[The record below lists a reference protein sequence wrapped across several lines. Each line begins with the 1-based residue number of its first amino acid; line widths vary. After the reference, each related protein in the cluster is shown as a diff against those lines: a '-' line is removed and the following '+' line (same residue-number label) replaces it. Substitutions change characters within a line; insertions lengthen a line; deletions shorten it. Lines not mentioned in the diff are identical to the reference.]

1 MARRRPK
8 LLIASSTEG
17 LTYAKALKALLA
29 PEIESEVWVEGFFAA
44 GEFTL
49 ETLEERSSEYDGA
62 LVVATAD
69 DQVISRSRE
78 SPAPR
83 DNLVFEFGLFVAI
96 FGRRRALLL
105 VEEKSGVR
113 MPSDVSGL
121 TYIPFQRTSPVDEGL
136 KAAGVAVRQL
146 ANRWKD
152 SLLDKGTKATVER
165 LLRLSRDEVQD
176 RSGITAEFGLHV
188 FLVDERR
195 DPPELVRV
203 ARERIGPKS
212 PRSQSFRR
220 GEGIIGTCW
229 ATEEPVFADFSVGI
243 LRDADKDAW
252 DGFSERERF
261 GMSWELLTI
270 SRDRYTGV
278 GAVPIT
284 SFRQE
289 PGFVGCVAY
298 NLGRH
303 SSVDPQVLEQLKVI
317 RVFDF
322 IAEAMTIVLD
332 RAD

>member
-1 MARRRPK
+1 MASRPPK

-17 LTYAKALKALLA
+17 LDYAKGLKRLLA
-29 PEIESEVWVEGFFAA
+29 PSIEADVWVEGFFAA

-49 ETLEERSSEYDGA
+49 ETLEEHSHEYDGA

-69 DQVISRSRE
+69 DQVISRSTE
-78 SPAPR
+78 TPAPR
-83 DNLVFEFGLFVAI
+83 DNLVFEFGLFVAV

-105 VEEKSGVR
+105 VEESGVKV
-113 MPSDVSGL
+113 PTDIAGL
-121 TYIPFQRTSPVDEGL
+121 TFIPFQRTAPVDEGL
-136 KAAGVAVRQL
+136 EVAVASIQRL
-146 ANRWKD
+146 ATRWKE

-176 RSGITAEFGLHV
+176 RSGITAEFGLHI

-195 DPPELVRV
+195 DPPELIRV

-212 PRSQSFRR
+212 PRAQSFKR
-220 GEGIIGTCW
+220 GEGIVGTCW
-229 ATEEPVFADFSVGI
+229 ATNEPVFADLSTGS
-243 LRDADKDAW
+243 LRDADQAEW
-252 DGFSERERF
+252 EALSESERY
-261 GMSWELLTI
+261 GMSWDLLQI
-270 SRDRYTGV
+270 SRNRYLGV

-298 NLGRH
+298 NLGKR
-303 SSVDPQVLEQLKVI
+303 STVQPDALEELPVV

-322 IAEAMTIVLD
+322 IAETMTIVLGD
-332 RAD
+332 SE